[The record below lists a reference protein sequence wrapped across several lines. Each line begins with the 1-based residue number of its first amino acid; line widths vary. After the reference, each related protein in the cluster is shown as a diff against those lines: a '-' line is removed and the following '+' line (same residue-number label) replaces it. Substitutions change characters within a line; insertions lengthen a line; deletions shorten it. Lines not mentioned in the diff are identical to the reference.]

1 MLEEL
6 MSYLHNWFDRVHI
19 RGQFAVVDGELTR
32 LDGAFEPMQ
41 SQYYRIGGSI
51 FNDGLHQHPDS
62 TLVDEVFSGEVWL
75 LAVPQSFIALADEI
89 AEWREAHPDG
99 EYQSESFG
107 GYTYSRPTNAD
118 GTCVRWQDQ
127 FARELNHWRKLPC

>member
-6 MSYLHNWFDRVHI
+6 MSYLHNWFDRERI
-19 RGQFAVVDGELTR
+19 RGQFAIRYGELAR
-32 LDGAFEPMQ
+32 LDGPFEPLP
-41 SQYYRIGGSI
+41 SQYYRIGGSV

-62 TLVDEVFSGEVWL
+62 TLADETFDGEIWL
-75 LAVPQSFIALADEI
+75 LAVPQSFIELADEI
-89 AEWREAHPDG
+89 ATWRAAHPDG

-118 GTCVRWQDQ
+118 GTSVRWQDQ
-127 FARELNHWRKLPC
+127 FARELNSWRKLPC

>member
-6 MSYLHNWFDRVHI
+6 MNYLHNWFDREHI
-19 RGQFAVVDGELTR
+19 RGKFAVKYGELTR

-41 SQYYRIGGSI
+41 SQYYRICGSV
-51 FNDGLHQHPDS
+51 FNDGLHQHPDY
-62 TLVDEVFSGEVWL
+62 TLVDEQFTGEVWL

-89 AEWREAHPDG
+89 AQWREAHPDG

-107 GYTYSRPTNAD
+107 GYTYSRTTNAD
-118 GTCVRWQDQ
+118 GTSVRWQDA
-127 FARELNHWRKLPC
+127 FSRELRHWRKLPC